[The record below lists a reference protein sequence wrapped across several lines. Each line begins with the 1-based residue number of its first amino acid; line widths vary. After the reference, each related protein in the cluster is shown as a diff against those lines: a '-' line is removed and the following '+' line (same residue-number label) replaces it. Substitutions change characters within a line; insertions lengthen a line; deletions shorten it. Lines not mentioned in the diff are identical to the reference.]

1 VLLWHA
7 VSSHRKVSKHPKK
20 WQSHVVDVVAAA
32 GNGLRHEHIAASK
45 QHKQQLMTVAF
56 DHCDRKAS

>member
-1 VLLWHA
+1 VLLWQA
-7 VSSHRKVSKHPKK
+7 VLSHQRVIKCPKR
-20 WQSHVVDVVAAA
+20 WQSHVVDAIAAA